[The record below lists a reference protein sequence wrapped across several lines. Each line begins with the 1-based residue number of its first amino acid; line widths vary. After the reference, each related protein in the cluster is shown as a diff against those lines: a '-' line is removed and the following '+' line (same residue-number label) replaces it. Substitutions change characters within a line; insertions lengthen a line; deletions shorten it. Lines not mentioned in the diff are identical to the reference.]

1 MYRFTLNFNL
11 DKSPLG
17 QRYAVSITDYDV
29 VKHPDIYQCQC
40 IHQAAGQLYVGP
52 AGFSNP
58 GRMIM
63 GQDDGCCIVLQRASY
78 YLTGMHTGPVDGA
91 AEQFLEDDDPVAV
104 VQKQA
109 GKGLVREM
117 PQAAGK
123 ELASRVGVFQD
134 IFAVQLFLQ
143 VAAGHLQYRL
153 KLGKLRL
160 PQTMA
165 GTELLSIGFEQRPQ
179 AAKIA

>member
-1 MYRFTLNFNL
+1 MYRFTVNFNL
-11 DKSPLG
+11 DKSPFG
-17 QRYAVSITDYDV
+17 QRYAVSITYYDV

-63 GQDDGCCIVLQRASY
+63 GQDNGCRIVLQRAPY
-78 YLTGMHTGPVDGA
+78 HLTGMHAGPVDGA

-109 GKGLVREM
+109 GKDLLWEM

-123 ELASRVGVFQD
+123 ELAGCVGIFQD

-143 VAAGHLQYRL
+143 VAAGHLQYSL
-153 KLGKLRL
+153 KLGKCGL

-165 GTELLSIGFEQRPQ
+165 GTELLSVSLE
-179 AAKIA
+179 

>member
-1 MYRFTLNFNL
+1 
-11 DKSPLG
+11 
-17 QRYAVSITDYDV
+17 
-29 VKHPDIYQCQC
+29 
-40 IHQAAGQLYVGP
+40 
-52 AGFSNP
+52 
-58 GRMIM
+58 
-63 GQDDGCCIVLQRASY
+63 
-78 YLTGMHTGPVDGA
+78 
-91 AEQFLEDDDPVAV
+91 
-104 VQKQA
+104 
-109 GKGLVREM
+109 M

-123 ELASRVGVFQD
+123 ELPGRIGIFQY
-134 IFAVQLFLQ
+134 IFALQLFLQ